1 MLLRVN
7 QIKTI
12 ADGKPAN
19 LVGLTAKKL
28 GVKPDAID
36 HLRIE
41 RESIDARKSP
51 VRLVYTVLVTLAEG
65 TRYRK
70 GRDVSEATPW
80 RYRYPET
87 KGNGQRPI
95 VVGFGPAGMFAAHV
109 LARAGL
115 KPLVIEGGKTIDDRV
130 KDVNAFWRDGT
141 LNEGSNVQF
150 GEGGAGTFS
159 DGKLTTRIKDPAQRE
174 ILELFVAAGAPEE
187 ILYKKGPHIGT
198 DVLRKVV
205 VNFRERLIDEGAE
218 IRFET
223 WVESLVMEEGQLAGV
238 RLSDGRVLASDRV
251 ILAVGHS
258 SRALFR
264 KLHEQGVEM
273 EAKPFAVGC
282 RIEHPQAMVDAVQ
295 YGGKELATLLGPATY
310 RLSHQTD
317 EGRGVYTFCM
327 CPGGFV
333 VASASGKGQVV
344 TNGMSKQARASGQ
357 ANSALL
363 VTVHPE
369 DFGGEGPLAGI
380 AFQEVLERRAFTL
393 AGGDYSAPV
402 TTVGQFLN
410 GEAGDLGLR
419 YSYRPGVT
427 PVDFEEL
434 FPPFLS
440 RALREALVAMDGK
453 LRGFAHP
460 GALLTAVESRSSSP
474 VRIPRDPETLQAV
487 KTPGLYPAGEG
498 AGYAGGIMS
507 SAVDGFRAAEK
518 LLEAL

>member
-12 ADGKPAN
+12 ADGKSAD
-19 LVGLTAKKL
+19 LKDLTAKKL
-28 GVKPDAID
+28 GVKPSAIE

-51 VRLVYTVLVTLAEG
+51 VRLVYTVVVGLVKG
-65 TRYRK
+65 TRYHK
-70 GRDVSEATPW
+70 GRDVSEASPW
-80 RYRYPET
+80 RYDYPEAQN
-87 KGNGQRPI
+87 KGDRPI

-115 KPLVIEGGKTIDDRV
+115 KPLVLEGGKRIEERV

-141 LNEGSNVQF
+141 LDERSNVQF

-174 ILELFVAAGAPEE
+174 ILELFVEAGAPEE

-198 DVLRKVV
+198 DVLRRVV
-205 VNFRERLIDEGAE
+205 KNFRERLIAEGAE
-218 IRFET
+218 ICFET
-223 WVESLVMEEGQLAGV
+223 WVEGLVLEEGRVAGV
-238 RLSDGRVLASDRV
+238 RLADGRFLPSDRV

-264 KLHEQGVEM
+264 TLHNQGVRL

-282 RIEHPQAMVDAVQ
+282 RIEHPQAMIDAVQ
-295 YGGKELATLLGPATY
+295 YGKKDMTALLGPATY
-310 RLSHQTD
+310 RLSHQT
-317 EGRGVYTFCM
+317 EGGRGVYTFCM

-380 AFQEVLERRAFTL
+380 AFQEALEHRAFTL

-402 TTVGQFLN
+402 TTVGRFLN
-410 GEAGDLGLR
+410 RGEEALGLR

-427 PVDFEEL
+427 PVDFDCL
-434 FPPFLS
+434 FPPFLTS
-440 RALREALVAMDGK
+440 ALREALLSMEKK
-453 LRGFAHP
+453 LKGFAHP

-474 VRIPRDPETLQAV
+474 VRIPRDDETLEAV
-487 KTPGLYPAGEG
+487 RTPGLYPAGEG

-507 SAVDGFRAAEK
+507 SAVDGFRVAEK
-518 LLEAL
+518 LLQTQ